1 MRQMARERF
10 PDDELAA
17 EIAAR
22 EAFDAEEMAAYAAN
36 LDAAV
41 EEQDVLEEAHAAMSH
56 GADEPPDDDDFLAQ
70 LSDDAKATEAAA
82 EQRALMTSFETK
94 SRDESAQRFMVVERR
109 VAAAGWQRRSRLR
122 ASRLTTATWQRR
134 GRRWRQ
140 QHDGA

>member
-1 MRQMARERF
+1 
-10 PDDELAA
+10 
-17 EIAAR
+17 
-22 EAFDAEEMAAYAAN
+22 
-36 LDAAV
+36 
-41 EEQDVLEEAHAAMSH
+41 MSH